1 MNPINFEKTILEVRK
16 IAKRN
21 TRDKSKKQF
30 DYELFEYPF
39 LEYIKEKKIG
49 SDIMFQIAS
58 EFMQSPD
65 NFDRDMAIFIIRFN
79 IIDKEAISDFLK
91 RYLAILNEEQ
101 ANIAL
106 SLIEKHKLENL
117 YYPVIHHLK
126 KKSFYDSESLKNRII
141 YTGILFNKEEGYI
154 AFHKVL
160 ERDLLNPRTETE
172 LSIGNILFLCIIDKS
187 YDKIQNIFQRYS
199 NRKTKKLMTE
209 QLFIA
214 ANRWNANM
222 SVRLILKKTIVFACL
237 KNILSLAKTK
247 QIEIQTNMTEER
259 TKTERFREQ
268 TKGKMKRK

>member
-1 MNPINFEKTILEVRK
+1 MNSVNFEKTILELRK

-30 DYELFEYPF
+30 DYELFEYSF

-49 SDIMFQIAS
+49 SDTMFQIAS

-101 ANIAL
+101 TNIAL

-117 YYPVIHHLK
+117 YYPIIHHLERNF
-126 KKSFYDSESLKNRII
+126 FYDSESLKKRII

-160 ERDLLNPRTETE
+160 ERDLLNPRTEIE
-172 LSIGNILFLCIIDKS
+172 LSIGNILFLCIVDKN
-187 YDKIQNIFQRYS
+187 YEKIQAIFQRYS
-199 NRKTKKLMTE
+199 DQKTKDFLE
-209 QLFIA
+209 QQAFLA
-214 ANRWNANM
+214 VKRWNAGF
-222 SVRLILKKTIVFACL
+222 K
-237 KNILSLAKTK
+237 
-247 QIEIQTNMTEER
+247 
-259 TKTERFREQ
+259 ERFMIKKAIIIAQ
-268 TKGKMKRK
+268 IKNLVKLI